1 MEGDDSVGWVEAE
14 PESNIAADGRGER
27 GVPLRCTQPTAPEAE
42 ALGPQIRDL
51 RRERGLTLAQ
61 LAEAAGLSIGHLSQV
76 ERGLS
81 TPTIRQL
88 QAVGAALGVRIG
100 WFFRPVEAQGTA
112 PPPDPRRV
120 VVRAGTRKRLRYDG
134 LSMTDFLL
142 TPGLEGRLELI
153 LCTLEPGAGSGDEPY
168 SHEGE
173 EAGIVL
179 EGALELWV
187 ERERHLLGRGDSF
200 AFASTRPHRYRNPGE
215 VTTTVVWAI
224 TPPSF

>member
-1 MEGDDSVGWVEAE
+1 MEGDDPVGWVERSGTQRSPRPSAVV
-14 PESNIAADGRGER
+14 SGSGSAS
-27 GVPLRCTQPTAPEAE
+27 TQPTAPEAD

-88 QAVGAALGVRIG
+88 QAVSTALGVRIG
-100 WFFRPVEAQGTA
+100 WFFRPLEPAA
-112 PPPDPRRV
+112 SPPDPGAV
-120 VVRAGTRKRLRYDG
+120 VVRAGARKRLRYDG
-134 LSMTDFLL
+134 LGMTDFLL
-142 TPGLEGRLELI
+142 TPGLEGRLELL
-153 LCTLEPGAGSGDEPY
+153 LCTLEPGAGSGEEPY

-173 EAGIVL
+173 EAGLVL

-187 ERERHLLGRGDSF
+187 EEERHLLVRGDSF

-215 VTTTVVWAI
+215 VATTVVWAI
-224 TPPSF
+224 TPPSY